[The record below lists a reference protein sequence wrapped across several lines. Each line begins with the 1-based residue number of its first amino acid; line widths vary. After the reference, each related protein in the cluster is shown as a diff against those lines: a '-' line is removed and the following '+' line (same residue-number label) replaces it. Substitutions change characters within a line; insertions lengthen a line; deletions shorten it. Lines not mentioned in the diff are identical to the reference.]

1 MKGVTT
7 VKKQIF
13 FLMLILVLLAGW
25 TFACAD
31 PDLTLQDTSLR
42 SGAWAEAYAQILAE
56 RSGDIQAYQDY
67 VTDITSSPLCRAV
80 GITDLT
86 GDGVPELMF
95 LDLVQENEY
104 GFQVG
109 RFWVYTSD
117 TQGVRCALTLRPE
130 IDDLLY
136 SRYYLAENGLL
147 TIHFSDCEKGWI
159 MQFRP
164 ALNGSFTAETTL
176 IEEADFSGEGPDY
189 YFQNG
194 KKITAKK
201 FKSIT
206 SQIKAGEGSMIGSL
220 DVDNGGYGFT
230 CTLSE
235 ALEALSSGAITG
247 VQPASPSGGRFPE
260 LTFFRGTFTAG
271 QKFAVYSAPSARSW
285 RGANGKAA
293 ITSGSEIFVA
303 GTEDGWILIMY
314 ELESGVIRAGYIDSR
329 KIDGQFT
336 SGDALSFSGTQMT
349 LVAAAEMT
357 DDPVRKNAT
366 IGKLKK
372 GTKVTCL
379 AEYRGMIYVEAKVS
393 GKTARGFISPSSL
406 GLGD

>member
-1 MKGVTT
+1 MKGVTMM
-7 VKKQIF
+7 KKQIF
-13 FLMLILVLLAGW
+13 FLVLIFVLLAGR

-31 PDLTLQDTSLR
+31 PDLALQDTSLR
-42 SGAWAEAYAQILAE
+42 SASWTDAYAQILAE

-67 VTDITSSPLCRAV
+67 VTGITSLPFCRTV
-80 GITDLT
+80 GIMDLT
-86 GDGVPELMF
+86 GDGVPELLFM
-95 LDLVQENEY
+95 DLVHDTEY
-104 GFQVG
+104 GFEVG
-109 RFWVYTSD
+109 RFWIYTSD
-117 TQGVRCALTLRPE
+117 TQGVRCALTLQPE

-136 SRYYLAENGLL
+136 SRYYLAEDGLL

-159 MQFRP
+159 IQFRP
-164 ALNGSFTAETTL
+164 ALNGLYTAETTL

-189 YFQNG
+189 YFRNG

-206 SQIKAGEGSMIGSL
+206 SQIKAGEGTLIGSL
-220 DVDNGGYGFT
+220 DVDNDGYGFT
-230 CTLSE
+230 YTLSE
-235 ALEALSSGAITG
+235 ALEALSSGAIAD
-247 VQPASPSGGRFPE
+247 VQPSSPSGGRFPE
-260 LTFFRGTFTAG
+260 LTFFPGTFTAG

-303 GTEDGWILIMY
+303 GTEDGWILIIY
-314 ELESGVIRAGYIDSR
+314 ELESGVIRAGYIDSQ

-336 SGDALSFSGTQMT
+336 SGDALSFSRTEMT

-357 DDPVRKNAT
+357 DDPVRKGTT

-379 AEYRGMIYVEAKVS
+379 AEYRGWIYVEAKVS
-393 GKTARGFISPSSL
+393 GKTARGFIAPSSL
-406 GLGD
+406 GLEN